1 MIKDVFVL
9 KKGSW
14 HSRLMK
20 YTWNLSHKDF
30 SHICPYF
37 WLSIFNVIICPV
49 FLPLKFLFKKC
60 LPFVGMYVG
69 LFLKW
74 VMRNVCDFFDTI
86 GNKMDAWAVESDRK
100 WYEKHQSSLISM
112 DQRVVDKILDI
123 SEGTHNV
130 SIDIFL
136 NKLKDSKGNRY
147 YEDNIRD
154 QIANLEYHSK
164 VSKSAGRIGK
174 FFKMLYD
181 MHKLNPEAF
190 AQFNE
195 RYEEKWRL
203 VREKQAKIDKEDRIK
218 RFRKDMQSY
227 RDNVIQERILANQ
240 EAEETKLFAEELARR
255 EAEKKRK
262 KELYER
268 SLIKADQRVINKQR
282 INKIL
287 KIVKPIATGIIWIVG
302 SSLAIG
308 GLYLLYRGGT
318 LVVHGVASIPHSTYV
333 GVGHVIKWIG
343 IVVLGLAV
351 IFGLIYVIIVIGKRI
366 KLPAIHINWPKVKL
380 PRISIHINW
389 TPIKILGIAIEQ
401 FLIKILRIIT
411 YIVKLLPKGAKYII
425 YPFVQ
430 LFKGIGLFFRIL
442 IQTIKNNCPAID
454 WED

>member
-1 MIKDVFVL
+1 MIKDTFVL

-14 HSRLMK
+14 HSRLMR

-74 VMRNVCDFFDTI
+74 MMGGVCDFFDTI
-86 GNKMDAWAVESDRK
+86 GNKMNAWAVESDRK
-100 WYEKHQSSLISM
+100 WYEKHQSSLVSM
-112 DQRVVDKILDI
+112 DQRVIDKILGI
-123 SEGTHNV
+123 SEGAHNV
-130 SIDIFL
+130 SIDTFL
-136 NKLKDSKGNRY
+136 NNLKDSERNSY
-147 YEDNIRD
+147 YEGAVTNH
-154 QIANLEYHSK
+154 IANLEYHAK
-164 VSKSAGRIGK
+164 FNKNAGRIGK
-174 FFKMLYD
+174 FFKMLYE
-181 MHKLNPEAF
+181 MHKVNPEAF
-190 AQFNE
+190 TKFNE
-195 RYEEKWRL
+195 RYEEKWRIK
-203 VREKQAKIDKEDRIK
+203 REKQAKIDEEDRMKRIRENIK
-218 RFRKDMQSY
+218 SY
-227 RDNVIQERILANQ
+227 HDSTIQERVLANQ
-240 EAEETKLFAEELARR
+240 EAEEAKLFAKELARR
-255 EAEKKRK
+255 EEKKKRK
-262 KELYER
+262 EEEYRL

-318 LVVHGVASIPHSTYV
+318 LVVHGVASIPHSFYV
-333 GVGHVIKWIG
+333 NTGNTFKWIG
-343 IVVLGLAV
+343 IVVLGLAIV
-351 IFGLIYVIIVIGKRI
+351 FGLIYVIIIVGKRI
-366 KLPAIHINWPKVKL
+366 KLPTIHINLPKVNLPKVKL
-380 PRISIHINW
+380 PRIVIHINW
-389 TPIKILGIAIEQ
+389 EPVKILCSGIA
-401 FLIKILRIIT
+401 RIFI
-411 YIVKLLPKGAKYII
+411 YIGRLLPKGAKYIV

-442 IQTIKNNCPAID
+442 IQTIKNNCPAIH